1 MGLATLATTTD
12 LTSDRVEFL
21 RQTLGARFT
30 SQPTFSLAI
39 MSILD
44 AIGDGWA
51 SNLGMAP
58 DKFHL
63 LNSALVSHFEA
74 LLVVP
79 PDQAKYTIDQLAIA
93 WNKVRSDARWL

>member
-1 MGLATLATTTD
+1 
-12 LTSDRVEFL
+12 
-21 RQTLGARFT
+21 
-30 SQPTFSLAI
+30 
-39 MSILD
+39 
-44 AIGDGWA
+44 
-51 SNLGMAP
+51 MAP